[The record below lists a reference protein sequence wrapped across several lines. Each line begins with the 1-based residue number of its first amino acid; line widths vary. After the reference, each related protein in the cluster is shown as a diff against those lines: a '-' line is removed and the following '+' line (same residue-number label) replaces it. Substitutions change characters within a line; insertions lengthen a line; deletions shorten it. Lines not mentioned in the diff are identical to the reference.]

1 MNLPR
6 DIQLYI
12 YEFAKPITR
21 GDWRKGTEV
30 CNIYKNS
37 NQMMTTINTTIGL
50 VDISYCDI
58 YNNEKNITYTNKS
71 LNIYFPYSVIR
82 YHNYHPYYSNYEYWK
97 FNYLK
102 PIYFEE
108 IDIHYSDY

>member
-21 GDWRKGTEV
+21 GDWRKGTTL
-30 CNIYKNS
+30 CKIYKNS
-37 NQMMTTINTTIGL
+37 KQMMTTINTRIGI

-58 YNNEKNITYTNKS
+58 YNNEKNIKKNK
-71 LNIYFPYSVIR
+71 LVIR

>member
-21 GDWRKGTEV
+21 GDWRKGTTL

-37 NQMMTTINTTIGL
+37 KQMMTTINTRIGI

-58 YNNEKNITYTNKS
+58 YNNEKNIKKINLLLDIITIILIILITNIGN
-71 LNIYFPYSVIR
+71 LII
-82 YHNYHPYYSNYEYWK
+82 
-97 FNYLK
+97 
-102 PIYFEE
+102 
-108 IDIHYSDY
+108 

>member
-21 GDWRKGTEV
+21 GDWRKGTEL

-37 NQMMTTINTTIGL
+37 IQMMTTINHNNW
-50 VDISYCDI
+50 IS
-58 YNNEKNITYTNKS
+58 
-71 LNIYFPYSVIR
+71 R
-82 YHNYHPYYSNYEYWK
+82 YK
-97 FNYLK
+97 LL
-102 PIYFEE
+102 
-108 IDIHYSDY
+108 